1 MTELL
6 NERFPVILVE
16 DDEDLRE
23 AIAVTLR
30 MKGIDFV
37 THQRAETVVPLLR
50 PDLKTVL
57 VTDYKLP
64 GMTGIDLLKIAQK
77 ECPDLP
83 VVIMTAFADA
93 KLAVE
98 ALKAGARD
106 FLIKPFVPQQLIEI
120 ISRYRAPNGVDDGT
134 ANNSIDASNSD
145 GTANTNTTE
154 TKRTEVIGSEIRS
167 ADHNVI
173 AVDPQTVAIFS
184 RCERVAATDTSVLV
198 TGESGAGKEVVANHI
213 HKTSKRANGPYI
225 AINCA
230 AIPDT
235 LLESILFGHEK
246 GSFTGAT
253 KAQAGKFEQANKGT
267 LFLDEIG
274 EMPAALQTK
283 LLRVLQDKKVERIG
297 STDSIQA
304 DVRIIAATNLNLQ
317 DQVKAGK
324 FREDLYFRL
333 NVFPIH
339 VPELR
344 KRPLDIIP
352 LAEFFLKRY
361 SVNIGRDSLT
371 LSGPAK
377 ALLQQ
382 YSWPGNVRELENIIQ
397 RAVLLADGDQISAQ
411 DLELDSSQAYQPSH
425 SQDQAAIPPEATE
438 NPNLSP
444 KNGKNGTE
452 IALNKSE
459 SQDIESIERE
469 HILKIL
475 AEVNGNRTKAVE
487 ILGISARALRY
498 KLKSYKDAGFL
509 NE

>member
-1 MTELL
+1 MTELV

-120 ISRYRAPNGVDDGT
+120 ISRYRSSDPIADIRPASSINVDNTSSAP
-134 ANNSIDASNSD
+134 AA
-145 GTANTNTTE
+145 E
-154 TKRTEVIGSEIRS
+154 TKKAEVVGSEIRS

-198 TGESGAGKEVVANHI
+198 TGESGAGKEVVAQHI

-411 DLELDSSQAYQPSH
+411 DLELDESQI
-425 SQDQAAIPPEATE
+425 SQISPTLGQTTPAVETAE
-438 NPNLSP
+438 NSNLRP
-444 KNGKNGTE
+444 KNGQNGTD

-459 SQDIESIERE
+459 SQDIESVERE
-469 HILKIL
+469 HILKVL

-498 KLKSYKDAGFL
+498 KLKSYKEAGFL

>member
-50 PDLKTVL
+50 PDLNTVL

-64 GMTGIDLLKIAQK
+64 GMNGIDLLKIAQK

-120 ISRYRAPNGVDDGT
+120 ISRYRAPNSAPVTEPALATDQ
-134 ANNSIDASNSD
+134 
-145 GTANTNTTE
+145 TNTE
-154 TKRTEVIGSEIRS
+154 AVGSKIRS
-167 ADHNVI
+167 AEHNVI
-173 AVDPQTVAIFS
+173 AVDPKTVAIFA

-198 TGESGAGKEVVANHI
+198 TGESGAGKEVVAHHI
-213 HKTSKRANGPYI
+213 HKTSKRANGPYV

-230 AIPDT
+230 AIPET

-283 LLRVLQDKKVERIG
+283 LLRVLQDKKIERIG
-297 STDSIQA
+297 STDLIQA

-317 DQVKAGK
+317 EQVKAGK

-339 VPELR
+339 ILELR

-361 SVNIGRDSLT
+361 SVNIGRDSLA
-371 LSGPAK
+371 LSNAAK
-377 ALLQQ
+377 ALLQK
-382 YSWPGNVRELENIIQ
+382 YAWPGNVRELENIIQ
-397 RAVLLADGDQISAQ
+397 RAVLLADRDQIYAE
-411 DLELDSSQAYQPSH
+411 DLELDDSH
-425 SQDQAAIPPEATE
+425 LSHDILAPEHSAQTPEIPETRE
-438 NPNLSP
+438 TPNLSP
-444 KNGKNGTE
+444 KSGQNGTE
-452 IALNKSE
+452 IALIKSE
-459 SQDIESIERE
+459 SGQDIESVERE
-469 HILKIL
+469 HILKVL
-475 AEVNGNRTKAVE
+475 AEVNGSRTKAVE

-498 KLKSYKDAGFL
+498 KLKSYKEAGFL

>member
-64 GMTGIDLLKIAQK
+64 CMTGIDLLKIAQR

-120 ISRYRAPNGVDDGT
+120 ISRYRTPDDNLDSAPIHAT
-134 ANNSIDASNSD
+134 AAPKVSA
-145 GTANTNTTE
+145 TKTTQSE
-154 TKRTEVIGSEIRS
+154 LAGSEIQS
-167 ADHNVI
+167 AKQNVI

-184 RCERVAATDTSVLV
+184 RCERVAGTDTSVLV
-198 TGESGAGKEVVANHI
+198 TGESGAGKEVVAQHI
-213 HKTSKRANGPYI
+213 HKTSKRADGPYV

-274 EMPAALQTK
+274 EMPSALQTK
-283 LLRVLQDKKVERIG
+283 LLRVLQDKKIERIG

-352 LAEFFLKRY
+352 LAEFFLQRY
-361 SVNIGRDSLT
+361 SVNIGRDNLSL
-371 LSGPAK
+371 SAPAK
-377 ALLQQ
+377 RMLEL

-397 RAVLLADGDQISAQ
+397 RAVLLADGDEISAQ
-411 DLELDSSQAYQPSH
+411 DLELDSQQVGQISAVNPQITQILDTP
-425 SQDQAAIPPEATE
+425 QDQ
-438 NPNLSP
+438 NLSP
-444 KNGKNGTE
+444 KTGQNGTE
-452 IALNKSE
+452 IASVKSE
-459 SQDIESIERE
+459 IGQDIESVERE
-469 HILKIL
+469 HILKVL
-475 AEVNGNRTKAVE
+475 TEVNGNRTKAVE

-498 KLKSYKDAGFL
+498 KLKSYKEAGFL

>member
-1 MTELL
+1 M
-6 NERFPVILVE
+6 NESIDARFPVILVE

-30 MKGIDFV
+30 MKHIDFV

-50 PDLKTVL
+50 PGLNTVL
-57 VTDYKLP
+57 VTDFKLP
-64 GMTGIDLLKIAQK
+64 GMTGLDLLKIAQK
-77 ECPDLP
+77 QCPDMP
-83 VVIMTAFADA
+83 VVIMTAFADT

-120 ISRYRAPNGVDDGT
+120 ISRYHPPEVPLTNSSDATASIETAPK
-134 ANNSIDASNSD
+134 A
-145 GTANTNTTE
+145 
-154 TKRTEVIGSEIRS
+154 KEVGSQIRS
-167 ADHNVI
+167 AEHSVI
-173 AVDPQTVAIFS
+173 AVDPQSIATFA

-198 TGESGAGKEVVANHI
+198 TGESGAGKEVIAHHI
-213 HKTSKRANGPYI
+213 HKTSKRAKGPYV

-230 AIPDT
+230 AIPET

-253 KAQAGKFEQANKGT
+253 KSQAGKFEQAHKGT

-274 EMPAALQTK
+274 EMPAPLQAK
-283 LLRVLQDKKVERIG
+283 LLRVLQDKMIERIG

-317 DQVKAGK
+317 EQVKAGK

-339 VPELR
+339 VLELR
-344 KRPLDIIP
+344 NRLLDIIP
-352 LAEFFLKRY
+352 LAEFFLRRY
-361 SVNIGRDSLT
+361 SMNIGRDSLT
-371 LSGPAK
+371 LSTAAK

-382 YSWPGNVRELENIIQ
+382 YPWPGNVRELENIIQ
-397 RAVLLADGDQISAQ
+397 RAVLLADGDQIYAE
-411 DLELDSSQAYQPSH
+411 DLELDDSQLTHPGLADCRPK
-425 SQDQAAIPPEATE
+425 E
-438 NPNLSP
+438 P
-444 KNGKNGTE
+444 KNPDFSSAKPENGIE
-452 IALNKSE
+452 IAIDKGELSRN
-459 SQDIESIERE
+459 IESVERD
-469 HILKIL
+469 HILKVL

-498 KLKSYKDAGFL
+498 KLKSYKEAGFL
-509 NE
+509 ID

>member
-1 MTELL
+1 MKRPIEM
-6 NERFPVILVE
+6 NDSIDQRFPVILVE

-30 MKGIDFV
+30 MKNIDFV

-50 PDLKTVL
+50 PGLKTVL

-64 GMTGIDLLKIAQK
+64 GMTGLDLLKIAQA

-83 VVIMTAFADA
+83 VVIMTAFADT

-106 FLIKPFVPQQLIEI
+106 FLIKPFMPQQLIEI
-120 ISRYRAPNGVDDGT
+120 ISRYHTPESPAINRSDLAPSTQST
-134 ANNSIDASNSD
+134 AQSKVA
-145 GTANTNTTE
+145 
-154 TKRTEVIGSEIRS
+154 GSEIRQ
-167 ADHNVI
+167 AERHVI
-173 AVDPQTVAIFS
+173 AVDPQMIATFA

-198 TGESGAGKEVVANHI
+198 TGESGAGKEVIAHHI
-213 HKTSKRANGPYI
+213 HKISKRAKGPYV

-230 AIPDT
+230 AIPET

-253 KAQAGKFEQANKGT
+253 KSQAGKFEQAHKGT

-274 EMPAALQTK
+274 EMPALLQTK
-283 LLRVLQDKKVERIG
+283 LLRVLQDKMIERIG
-297 STDSIQA
+297 STESIQA

-317 DQVKAGK
+317 EQVKASK

-339 VPELR
+339 VLELR
-344 KRPLDIIP
+344 NRPLDIVP

-371 LSGPAK
+371 LSNAAK
-377 ALLQQ
+377 ALLHK
-382 YSWPGNVRELENIIQ
+382 YPWPGNVRELENIMQ
-397 RAVLLADGDQISAQ
+397 RAVLLADGDQIYAE
-411 DLELDSSQAYQPSH
+411 DLELDDSQLIRSIAEVCHPIE
-425 SQDQAAIPPEATE
+425 AINNESGSNIP
-438 NPNLSP
+438 
-444 KNGKNGTE
+444 KNGTE
-452 IALNKSE
+452 IASE
-459 SQDIESIERE
+459 KNETRQDIESVERD
-469 HILKIL
+469 HILKVL
-475 AEVNGNRTKAVE
+475 EEVNGNRTKAVD

-498 KLKSYKDAGFL
+498 KLKAYKESGFL
-509 NE
+509 IE

>member
-1 MTELL
+1 MSESL
-6 NERFPVILVE
+6 NEHFPVILVE

-57 VTDYKLP
+57 VTDYRLP
-64 GMTGIDLLKIAQK
+64 GMTGLELLKIAQK

-83 VVIMTAFADA
+83 VVVMTAFADT

-120 ISRYRAPNGVDDGT
+120 ISRYRALPSSTTN
-134 ANNSIDASNSD
+134 ADAAQVEHSEPVK
-145 GTANTNTTE
+145 TE
-154 TKRTEVIGSEIRS
+154 ISSEEPRI
-167 ADHNVI
+167 I
-173 AVDPQTVAIFS
+173 AVDPQTVAIFA

-198 TGESGAGKEVVANHI
+198 TGESGAGKEVVAHHI
-213 HKTSKRANGPYI
+213 HKTSKRAKGPYV

-230 AIPDT
+230 AIPET

-274 EMPAALQTK
+274 EMPPALQTK
-283 LLRVLQDKKVERIG
+283 LLRVLQDKKIERIG
-297 STDSIQA
+297 SADSIQA

-317 DQVKAGK
+317 EQVKAGK

-339 VPELR
+339 VLELR
-344 KRPLDIIP
+344 KRPLDIVP

-361 SVNIGRDSLT
+361 SINIGRDSLT
-371 LSGPAK
+371 LSTAAK
-377 ALLQQ
+377 ALLQK
-382 YSWPGNVRELENIIQ
+382 YPWPGNVRELENIIQ
-397 RAVLLADGDQISAQ
+397 RAVLLADGDQIYAE
-411 DLELDSSQAYQPSH
+411 DLELDDSHLSHASPIPNQSQYLQG
-425 SQDQAAIPPEATE
+425 DQSTIPPQSGTHLEHD
-438 NPNLSP
+438 
-444 KNGKNGTE
+444 GTE
-452 IALNKSE
+452 IALHKGDIG
-459 SQDIESIERE
+459 QDIESVERE
-469 HILKIL
+469 HILKVL

-498 KLKSYKDAGFL
+498 KLKSYKEAGFL
-509 NE
+509 VEWVL

>member
-1 MTELL
+1 MTEFL

-120 ISRYRAPNGVDDGT
+120 ISRYRSSDDT
-134 ANNSIDASNSD
+134 FDSTSRHTMVAQKAS
-145 GTANTNTTE
+145 TTE
-154 TKRTEVIGSEIRS
+154 TPKSEAIGSEIRS
-167 ADHNVI
+167 AEHSVI

-184 RCERVAATDTSVLV
+184 RCERVAGTDTSVMV
-198 TGESGAGKEVVANHI
+198 TGESGAGKEVVAQHI
-213 HKTSKRANGPYI
+213 HKTSKRANGPYV

-274 EMPAALQTK
+274 EMPASLQTK
-283 LLRVLQDKKVERIG
+283 LLRVLQDKKIERIG

-352 LAEFFLKRY
+352 LGEFFLKRY
-361 SVNIGRDSLT
+361 SVNIGRDNLSL
-371 LSGPAK
+371 SSPAK
-377 ALLQQ
+377 TLLQQ

-397 RAVLLADGDQISAQ
+397 RAVLLADGEEISAQ
-411 DLELDSSQAYQPSH
+411 DLELDLPQETQASPSSPQPHQTSMANE
-425 SQDQAAIPPEATE
+425 S
-438 NPNLSP
+438 PNLAPQS
-444 KNGKNGTE
+444 GQNGTE
-452 IALNKSE
+452 IASIKSE
-459 SQDIESIERE
+459 IGQDIESVERE
-469 HILKIL
+469 HILKVL

-498 KLKSYKDAGFL
+498 KLKSYKEAGFL

>member
-50 PDLKTVL
+50 PGLNTVL

-120 ISRYRAPNGVDDGT
+120 ISRYHAPNIAPAT
-134 ANNSIDASNSD
+134 TPALTIHKSK
-145 GTANTNTTE
+145 TE
-154 TKRTEVIGSEIRS
+154 TVGSEIS
-167 ADHNVI
+167 PVEHNII
-173 AVDPQTVAIFS
+173 AVDPKTVAIFS
-184 RCERVAATDTSVLV
+184 RCERVAATDTSVLI
-198 TGESGAGKEVVANHI
+198 TGESGAGKEVVAHHI
-213 HKTSKRANGPYI
+213 HKTSKRTNGPYV

-274 EMPAALQTK
+274 EMPATLQTK
-283 LLRVLQDKKVERIG
+283 LLRVLQDKKIERIG

-339 VPELR
+339 VLELR

-361 SVNIGRDSLT
+361 SINIGRDSLT
-371 LSGPAK
+371 LSNAAK
-377 ALLQQ
+377 ALLQK
-382 YSWPGNVRELENIIQ
+382 YTWPGNVRELENIIQ
-397 RAVLLADGDQISAQ
+397 RAVLLADSDQIYAE
-411 DLELDSSQAYQPSH
+411 DLELDESHLSHASS
-425 SQDQAAIPPEATE
+425 IPDHGNHTAQS
-438 NPNLSP
+438 PNTLNLNP
-444 KNGKNGTE
+444 KNTENGTE
-452 IALNKSE
+452 IALIKGDIG
-459 SQDIESIERE
+459 QDIESVERE
-469 HILKIL
+469 HILKVL

-498 KLKSYKDAGFL
+498 KLKSYKEAGFL

>member
-1 MTELL
+1 
-6 NERFPVILVE
+6 
-16 DDEDLRE
+16 
-23 AIAVTLR
+23 

-64 GMTGIDLLKIAQK
+64 GMTGIALLKIAQK

-83 VVIMTAFADA
+83 VVIMTAFADT

-120 ISRYRAPNGVDDGT
+120 ISRYHQLPSSPSPTQVAEIEKAEP
-134 ANNSIDASNSD
+134 
-145 GTANTNTTE
+145 
-154 TKRTEVIGSEIRS
+154 IGSEIRS
-167 ADHNVI
+167 EEQKVI
-173 AVDPQTVAIFS
+173 AVDPQTVAIFA

-198 TGESGAGKEVVANHI
+198 TGESGAGKEVVAHHI
-213 HKTSKRANGPYI
+213 HKTSKRSKGPYV

-230 AIPDT
+230 AIPET

-274 EMPAALQTK
+274 EMPPALQTK
-283 LLRVLQDKKVERIG
+283 LLRVLQDKKIERIG
-297 STDSIQA
+297 STESIQA

-339 VPELR
+339 VLELR
-344 KRPLDIIP
+344 KRPLDILP

-371 LSGPAK
+371 LSTAAK
-377 ALLQQ
+377 ALLQK
-382 YSWPGNVRELENIIQ
+382 YPWPGNVRELENIIQ
-397 RAVLLADGDQISAQ
+397 RAVLLADGDQIYAE
-411 DLELDSSQAYQPSH
+411 DLELDDSHLSHASPTPNQGQDLHSSQSTTPPLSSTH
-425 SQDQAAIPPEATE
+425 LEQD
-438 NPNLSP
+438 
-444 KNGKNGTE
+444 GTE
-452 IALNKSE
+452 IALPKGDIG
-459 SQDIESIERE
+459 QDIESVERE
-469 HILKIL
+469 HILKVL

-498 KLKSYKDAGFL
+498 KLKSYKEAGFL
-509 NE
+509 VE